1 MIMMNKFILFIGVFI
16 ISCTSAFAQEQE
28 NIQARKYIRRG
39 NKQFHAGKRKDAQI
53 IYMKAVDADKNLA
66 RAKYNLAT
74 SMFPMEWKSTPKE
87 IGDSMVAIFQK
98 AIEAE
103 QNPMRKSMGYH
114 NIGVIYQGQKD
125 FQKAIEF
132 YKNALRNNPN
142 DDETRYNLV
151 LCQRQLKNQPQQNQ
165 DNGQNKDKEQQ
176 DKQKQEQQ
184 KQEQNKQNEQN
195 KQQNQEPPMSKEN
208 AEQLLKAALQ
218 QEKKTQERMKD
229 AQKQPQRRR
238 IEKNW

>member
-1 MIMMNKFILFIGVFI
+1 
-16 ISCTSAFAQEQE
+16 
-28 NIQARKYIRRG
+28 
-39 NKQFHAGKRKDAQI
+39 
-53 IYMKAVDADKNLA
+53 
-66 RAKYNLAT
+66 
-74 SMFPMEWKSTPKE
+74 
-87 IGDSMVAIFQK
+87 
-98 AIEAE
+98 
-103 QNPMRKSMGYH
+103 MRKSMGYH

>member
-1 MIMMNKFILFIGVFI
+1 MMNKYILFINIFI
-16 ISCTSAFAQEQE
+16 LSCISAYAQEYE
-28 NIQARKYIRRG
+28 NLQARKYIHRG

-53 IYMKAVDADKNLA
+53 LYMKASDADKNLA

-74 SMFPMEWKSTPKE
+74 AMFPKDWKSTTKE
-87 IGDSMVAIFQK
+87 FGDSMISIFQK
-98 AIEAE
+98 AVEVE
-103 QNPMRKSMGYH
+103 HNPLRKSMGYH

-125 FQKAIEF
+125 FQKAIES

-142 DDETRYNLV
+142 DDEARYNLV

-165 DNGQNKDKEQQ
+165 DNKQNQDKEQQ
-176 DKQKQEQQ
+176 NKQKQEQQ
-184 KQEQNKQNEQN
+184 KENQKKDQQN
-195 KQQNQEPPMSKEN
+195 KQQEQEPPMSKEN

-229 AQKQPQRRR
+229 AQQQPQRRR

>member
-1 MIMMNKFILFIGVFI
+1 MIL
-16 ISCTSAFAQEQE
+16 SCSCVKAQEQE
-28 NIQARKYIRRG
+28 NLQARKYIRQG
-39 NKQFHAGKRKDAQI
+39 NRQFRANKRKDAQI
-53 IYMKAVDADKNLA
+53 TFMKAVDADKNNP

-74 SMFPMEWKSTPKE
+74 AMFPLEWKTTTKE
-87 IGDSMVAIFQK
+87 MGDSMVNFFQK
-98 AIEAE
+98 AVEIE
-103 QNPMRKSMGYH
+103 QNPLRKSMGYH
-114 NIGVIYQGQKD
+114 NIGVIYQAQKD
-125 FQKAIEF
+125 FQKAIDA

-165 DNGQNKDKEQQ
+165 NQDKNKEQDQNQQ

-184 KQEQNKQNEQN
+184 KQEQ
-195 KQQNQEPPMSKEN
+195 KQQEKEKQEPPMSKDN
-208 AEQLLKAALQ
+208 AEQLLKAAMQ

-229 AQKQPQRRR
+229 AQQQPQRRR